1 MVISFEKSSVLILI
15 LMLHWVGS
23 QMGETVEGKI
33 QICKEQVRGLIERNY
48 SSESSPFDTFASQ
61 APYKKALESPRFS
74 GPSVTGRV

>member
-33 QICKEQVRGLIERNY
+33 QICKEQVRGLIERNF
-48 SSESSPFDTFASQ
+48 SSPFD
-61 APYKKALESPRFS
+61 RFS
-74 GPSVTGRV
+74 SQENFGVGVK